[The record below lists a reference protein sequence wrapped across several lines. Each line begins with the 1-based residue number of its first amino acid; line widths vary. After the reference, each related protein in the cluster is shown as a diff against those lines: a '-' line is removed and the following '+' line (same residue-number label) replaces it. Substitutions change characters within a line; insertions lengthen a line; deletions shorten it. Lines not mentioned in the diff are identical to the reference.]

1 MMCQAGQTA
10 MKRLCVLLLFLLLLA
25 SGVYTG
31 PAHAKVQSQNPLDEK
46 NLLVLH
52 AFDSSLP
59 IFELTDRGL
68 KGAMDAGGMNI
79 RNQFFEYL
87 DLARNPGPE
96 HRKLLAEQMRLRYS
110 HRKLDTLVT
119 LYPEALE
126 FAFKDCRDVFP
137 DAPIIALYLPNAS
150 DLPKTDRPIIG
161 LFPTRDIMGTLEI
174 ALKLVPAAKRVYVVS
189 GAHKVDREGEDQAR
203 GVSKK
208 WEGQLEFLY
217 LSHMPFED
225 ILTTVSNAPPGS
237 FILVLGFLHDVT
249 GKKQTT
255 REVARQVSQISS
267 VPVFGIFD
275 VTLGVGIAG
284 GSLLSFEHIGTKAGQ
299 LALDILGGTKAPRS
313 IPAVLDV
320 PSVSMFDWRQLRRWN
335 LSENALPP
343 GSIVIN
349 REVTLWDLRY
359 YFIGGLAFMLAE
371 SILIAGLL
379 IQKRRRKAAEESL
392 RQKTEELD
400 QFFSI
405 NLDLL
410 AIANTDGYFLRLNP
424 AWEKTLGYGQEE
436 LRSRRFLDFVHPDD
450 LESTQEAVSLQSSQQ
465 SVIHFENRYRCKDG
479 TYRWL
484 EWMSA
489 PAGHLIF
496 AAARDITE
504 RLKAEAEFRQQW
516 EQLAHVTRIAMMG
529 ELTASLAHEIN
540 QPLTAIQSNAEAAQ
554 RFLSAAVPDTGE
566 VRQILE
572 DIVRDNR
579 RASEVIRKIR
589 ALLKRE
595 PIRFAPLDLNDLIQ
609 DVLSLVRGDSLL
621 QQLSITSDFSPALP
635 PVSGDRVQLQQVVLN
650 LVLNGAAAMKNA
662 PVAQRKLTVTTEAQ
676 EDRTVKVSVTDLG
689 TGIEEHNIERLFDPF
704 YTTKPEGMG
713 MGLSITRTIVSAH
726 GGTISAA
733 NNPQGG
739 ATFFFSLPAYQ
750 GGPS

>member
-1 MMCQAGQTA
+1 MEKSHKTMN
-10 MKRLCVLLLFLLLLA
+10 KLSILLILLLA
-25 SGVYTG
+25 CGVQAV
-31 PAHAKVQSQNPLDEK
+31 PLQAQAPPQNPLDEK
-46 NLLVLH
+46 NILVLH

-68 KGAMDAGGMNI
+68 KGAMDAGGMTI

-110 HRKLDTLVT
+110 HRKLDTIVT

-126 FAFKDCRDVFP
+126 FALKDCRDVFP

-150 DLPKTDRPIIG
+150 DVPKTDRPIIA

-189 GAHKVDREGEDQAR
+189 GAHKVDREGEDQTR
-203 GVSKK
+203 GLSKK

-225 ILTTVSNAPPGS
+225 ILTTVSNAPPDS

-275 VTLGVGIAG
+275 VALGVGIAG

-299 LALDILGGTKAPRS
+299 LALDILGGTKAPHS
-313 IPAVLDV
+313 IPAILDV

-349 REVTLWDLRY
+349 KEVALRDLRY
-359 YFIGGLAFMLAE
+359 YLIGGLAFMLVE
-371 SILIAGLL
+371 SLLIAGLL
-379 IQKRRRKAAEESL
+379 IQMRRRRSAETWL
-392 RQKTEELD
+392 LQRTEELD
-400 QFFSI
+400 QFF
-405 NLDLL
+405 NVTLDLL

-424 AWEKTLGYGQEE
+424 AWEKTLGYNIDE
-436 LRSRRFLDFVHPDD
+436 LRRRRFLDLVHPDD
-450 LESTQEAVSLQSSQQ
+450 LNGTREAVSLLASQKEI
-465 SVIHFENRYRCKDG
+465 IHFENRYRCKDG
-479 TYRWL
+479 TYRWM
-484 EWMSA
+484 EWTSA
-489 PAGHLIF
+489 PAGDLIY

-504 RLKAEAEFRQQW
+504 RLKAEAESREQW
-516 EQLAHVTRIAMMG
+516 EQLAHVTRIGMMG
-529 ELTASLAHEIN
+529 ELTTSLAHEIN

-554 RFLSAAVPDTGE
+554 RFLSSAVPDTGE

-579 RASEVIRKIR
+579 RASDVIRKIR
-589 ALLKRE
+589 AMVKRE
-595 PIRFAPLDLNDLIQ
+595 SIAFTPLDLNDLTQ

-621 QQLSITSDFSPALP
+621 REMSFITDLHQALP
-635 PVSGDRVQLQQVVLN
+635 TISGDRTQLQQVILN
-650 LVLNGAAAMKNA
+650 LILNGAAAMKNA
-662 PVAQRKLTVTTEAQ
+662 PPAQRRLTLKTETQ
-676 EDRTVKVSVTDLG
+676 GDRTVKVSVTDLG
-689 TGIEEHNIERLFDPF
+689 TGIDERNVERLFEPF

-713 MGLSITRTIVSAH
+713 MGLSISRTILRVH
-726 GGTISAA
+726 GGTISAS

-739 ATFFFSLPAYQ
+739 TSFFFTLPAHP